1 MSQKLGQSSTYR
13 VKLAVSDGNLAG
25 DMASNNRPICD
36 LSGGPFSD
44 VKKSDGLEKKMSI
57 SSNETGRV
65 LDL

>member
-44 VKKSDGLEKKMSI
+44 VKKK
-57 SSNETGRV
+57 
-65 LDL
+65 